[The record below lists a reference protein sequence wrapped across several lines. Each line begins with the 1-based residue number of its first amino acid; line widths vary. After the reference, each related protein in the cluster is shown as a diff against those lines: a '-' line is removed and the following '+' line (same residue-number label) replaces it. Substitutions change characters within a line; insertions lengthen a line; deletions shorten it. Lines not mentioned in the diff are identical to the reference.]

1 MESRAA
7 GGSVNK
13 QRKWLIVALCL
24 LPVVAAVVVLAIQNA
39 QGEES
44 LFGARRIGLVR
55 IEDVIVESE
64 EYVRQLHTL
73 AEDESVAGIVLRLNS
88 PGGAVSA
95 SQEVY
100 HEVLRVRDKGKPVVV
115 SMGNVAA
122 SGAYYI
128 ACASDRI
135 FASAGTLT
143 GSIGVIM
150 RLSHVYR
157 LFDKVGIE
165 VESIKTGEFKNT
177 GTPFREMR
185 PDEREYLQQLI
196 DDTYEQFL
204 EHVSAG
210 REIPIDSLRPL
221 AEGQVFTGRQALR
234 EGLIDTLGGLRDAL
248 LYAKA
253 TTGVGE
259 DAKVIEP
266 GRRVP
271 PWLEPLMAR
280 IWLGRKLLDNVLYG
294 GGIYYLYDAG

>member
-1 MESRAA
+1 MKE
-7 GGSVNK
+7 

-24 LPVVAAVVVLAIQNA
+24 LPVVAGVILLAIESTR
-39 QGEES
+39 GDES

-64 EYVRQLHTL
+64 EYVNQLHAL
-73 AEDESVAGIVLRLNS
+73 AEDETVAGVVLRLNS

-95 SQEVY
+95 SQEIY
-100 HEVLRVRDKGKPVVV
+100 HEVLRIRETGKPVVV

-150 RLSHVYR
+150 RLSHVHR

-165 VESIKTGEFKNT
+165 VDAIKTGEFKNT
-177 GTPFREMR
+177 GTPFRELR
-185 PDEREYLQQLI
+185 PDERTYLQRLV

-204 EHVSAG
+204 EDVSA
-210 REIPIDSLRPL
+210 RRDIAIDSLRPL
-221 AEGQVFTGRQALR
+221 AKGQVFTGRQAVR

-248 LYAKA
+248 LYAKTA
-253 TTGVGE
+253 TGVGE
-259 DAKVIEP
+259 KGKVVEP
-266 GRRVP
+266 GRRIP
-271 PWLEPLMAR
+271 SWLEPLMSKL
-280 IWLGRKLLDNVLYG
+280 WVGRKWIDNVLYG
-294 GGIYYLYDAG
+294 GGIYYLYEAG